1 MIEFDGVISQ
11 APLGKGRPRATVGP
25 GGRARVYTPTAS
37 ADWEHYAAVELAAA
51 YVTACYP
58 DPAAGMLGPL
68 GCEIVAVFTR
78 TAELLRHT
86 KANGWKYSEGRIAH
100 PVKPD
105 LDNVIKA
112 TLDAA
117 EKAGL
122 FTDDKQV
129 STITASKFYAALGEP
144 AHVELRLWVVS

>member
-1 MIEFDGVISQ
+1 VIEWCGIIDQ
-11 APLGKGRPRATVGP
+11 APLGKGRPRAVNAGKH
-25 GGRARVYTPTAS
+25 ARVYTPPATAQ
-37 ADWEHYAAVELAAA
+37 WEFFAANQLR
-51 YVTACYP
+51 TAWG
-58 DPAAGMLGPL
+58 DRPALGGPL
-68 GCEIVAVFTR
+68 ACEIVAVFTR

-86 KANGWKYSEGRIAH
+86 QAHGWKYSEGRIAH

-117 EKAGL
+117 EKAGI
-122 FTDDKQV
+122 FMDDKQV

-144 AHVELRLWVVS
+144 AHVELRLWKVS

>member
-1 MIEFDGVISQ
+1 MNEFECIINQ
-11 APLGKGRPRATVGP
+11 APLGKGRPRATVR
-25 GGRARVYTPTAS
+25 GGHARMYTPSATAQ
-37 ADWEHYAAVELAAA
+37 WEHFAALGLRIEYHLASK
-51 YVTACYP
+51 VI
-58 DPAAGMLGPL
+58 PASPMIGPL

-86 KANGWKYSEGRIAH
+86 KAHGFKYAEGRIAH

-112 TLDAA
+112 VLDAA
-117 EKAGL
+117 EKAQI
-122 FTDDKQV
+122 FTDDKQI

-144 AHVELRLWVVS
+144 THVELRLWRVS

>member
-1 MIEFDGVISQ
+1 MTEFDGVISQ
-11 APLGKGRPRATVGP
+11 APLGKGRPRAVNAGKH
-25 GGRARVYTPTAS
+25 ARVYTPPATAQWEFFA
-37 ADWEHYAAVELAAA
+37 ADELRF
-51 YVTACYP
+51 YM
-58 DPAAGMLGPL
+58 AGKPPLGGPL
-68 GCEIVAVFTR
+68 ACEIVAVFTR

-86 KANGWKYSEGRIAH
+86 KAHGWKYSEGRIPH
-100 PVKPD
+100 NVKPD

-117 EKAGL
+117 EKARI

-144 AHVELRLWVVS
+144 AHVELRLWKVS

>member
-1 MIEFDGVISQ
+1 MTEFDGVISQ
-11 APLGKGRPRATVGP
+11 APLGKGRPRAVNAGKH
-25 GGRARVYTPTAS
+25 ARVYTPSATAQ
-37 ADWEHYAAVELAAA
+37 WEFFAANELR
-51 YVTACYP
+51 TAWGDAP
-58 DPAAGMLGPL
+58 PL
-68 GCEIVAVFTR
+68 GGALACEIVAVFTR

-86 KANGWKYSEGRIAH
+86 KAHGWKYSEGRIAH

-117 EKAGL
+117 EKARI
-122 FTDDKQV
+122 FNDDKQV

-144 AHVELRLWVVS
+144 AHVELRLWRVS

>member
-1 MIEFDGVISQ
+1 MTEFDGVISQ
-11 APLGKGRPRATVGP
+11 APLGKGRPRAVNAGKH
-25 GGRARVYTPTAS
+25 ARVYTPPATAQ
-37 ADWEHYAAVELAAA
+37 WEFFAANELR
-51 YVTACYP
+51 TAWGDAP
-58 DPAAGMLGPL
+58 PL
-68 GCEIVAVFTR
+68 SGALACEIVAVFTR

-86 KANGWKYSEGRIAH
+86 KAHGWKYSEGRIAH

-117 EKAGL
+117 EKARI
-122 FTDDKQV
+122 FNDDKQV

-144 AHVELRLWVVS
+144 AHVEFRLWRVS

>member
-1 MIEFDGVISQ
+1 MHHGH
-11 APLGKGRPRATVGP
+11 
-25 GGRARVYTPTAS
+25 ARVYTPPATAQ
-37 ADWEHYAAVELAAA
+37 WEFFAANELR
-51 YVTACYP
+51 TAWGDAP
-58 DPAAGMLGPL
+58 PL
-68 GCEIVAVFTR
+68 GGALACEIVAVFTR

-86 KANGWKYSEGRIAH
+86 KAHGFKYSEGRIAH

-117 EKAGL
+117 EKARI
-122 FTDDKQV
+122 FMDDKQV

-144 AHVELRLWVVS
+144 AHVELRLWRVS

>member
-1 MIEFDGVISQ
+1 VTEFDGVISQ
-11 APLGKGRPRATVGP
+11 APLGKGRPRAVNAGKH
-25 GGRARVYTPTAS
+25 ARVYTPPATAQ
-37 ADWEHYAAVELAAA
+37 WEFFAANELR
-51 YVTACYP
+51 TAWGDAP
-58 DPAAGMLGPL
+58 PFKGALA
-68 GCEIVAVFTR
+68 CEIVAVFTR

-86 KANGWKYSEGRIAH
+86 KAHGWKYSEGRIAH

-117 EKAGL
+117 EKARI
-122 FTDDKQV
+122 FNDDKQV

-144 AHVELRLWVVS
+144 AHVELRLWRVS